1 MKALVL
7 IGVLLPASLLAQDAT
22 TFRKAIESGKVERLD
37 RWMKRTIHD
46 QCKGHLVINGT
57 STYIT
62 HQATYDTIVA
72 FVRQQPGVIDA
83 AWDRCV
89 AKAAIWPGHS
99 VVGIMCQ
106 MGGRTV
112 ERCWRVQEGRLGT
125 IRLGR
130 WRPRIRKPREELRYL
145 GAQECTGFV
154 AEQRKLCEAKE

>member
-1 MKALVL
+1 MKALFL
-7 IGVLLPASLLAQDAT
+7 IGMLLPASLWAQDAT

-46 QCKGHLVINGT
+46 QRKGHLVNNGS
-57 STYIT
+57 STYIA

-83 AWDRCV
+83 GWDRCV

-99 VVGIMCQ
+99 VVGITCQ

-125 IRLGR
+125 IRIGS
-130 WRPRIRKPREELRYL
+130 WRPRIRKPQEELRYT
-145 GAQECTGFV
+145 GARECTGFV
-154 AEQRKLCEAKE
+154 AEQRKQCEAME